1 MSSTL
6 YHAILNW
13 QVGNKSSNDCYGCL
27 KTEVEMM
34 VYKKYWHMHVHNNI
48 YLNRD
53 VWGQGYNSFLLIFDD
68 VEEMVFGIWIFLY
81 GLEKKIK
88 EDMNVHFQ

>member
-1 MSSTL
+1 
-6 YHAILNW
+6 
-13 QVGNKSSNDCYGCL
+13 
-27 KTEVEMM
+27 M
-34 VYKKYWHMHVHNNI
+34 VYTKYWHMHVHNNI

-81 GLEKKIK
+81 GLEKNNQRWYEYTFSMKMMLICFLCYVIK
-88 EDMNVHFQ
+88 TEKFKYI